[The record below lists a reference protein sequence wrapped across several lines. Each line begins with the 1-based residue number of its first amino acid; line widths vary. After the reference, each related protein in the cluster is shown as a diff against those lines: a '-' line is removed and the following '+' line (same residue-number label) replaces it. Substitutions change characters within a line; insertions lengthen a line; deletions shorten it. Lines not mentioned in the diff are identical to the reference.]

1 MKNETKMAV
10 LRFLATSKTPE
21 YERLKKRSFTE
32 KDIKW
37 VGEEIA
43 AELAEKGMTVKSIAR
58 LFSISKMRAKR
69 QIFEGG
75 LYKFDELDDGANVM
89 LAILSKYYKDA
100 WIYDDLLK
108 SNISDDDISNVLSIS
123 KDDMYDMVNDYHQL

>member
-43 AELAEKGMTVKSIAR
+43 TELAEKGMTVKSIAR

-69 QIFEGG
+69 
-75 LYKFDELDDGANVM
+75 
-89 LAILSKYYKDA
+89 
-100 WIYDDLLK
+100 
-108 SNISDDDISNVLSIS
+108 
-123 KDDMYDMVNDYHQL
+123 